1 MSKRSKAAEDAVKAI
16 RDDIEKEM
24 TKAKNAAVSA
34 ATEAA
39 RAMNGR
45 YNSSVDVYRAN
56 ELLREA
62 IEQCGIYR
70 GLEMADSTVTDSS
83 IVEDVEAAEEDE

>member
-16 RDDIEKEM
+16 QDDIEKEM
-24 TKAKNAAVSA
+24 TKAKNAAESA

-39 RAMNGR
+39 RAMNGW
-45 YNSSVDVYRAN
+45 YNSSVDVDRAN